1 MAFVLSGVSYSLYST
16 SSNASNSY
24 VLSFL
29 SSQVDESRNESK
41 ENDTIDDI
49 GSSPLKSVGEI
60 LLDSV
65 VLLNPD
71 VLADGRF
78 AEVSAIQST
87 DRLRGVLNK
96 SASAVHE
103 EYCPKSKRKVKTGMS
118 EFSRRL
124 LSPSIWLSHTVF
136 VGNHGK
142 EYSIQNQEKVPCDQK
157 RGSVQAG
164 GDEASGGVQQP
175 SAGEHVPEQAVG

>member
-1 MAFVLSGVSYSLYST
+1 M
-16 SSNASNSY
+16 
-24 VLSFL
+24 
-29 SSQVDESRNESK
+29 
-41 ENDTIDDI
+41 
-49 GSSPLKSVGEI
+49 SPRKMI
-60 LLDSV
+60 LLTILAPVHSN
-65 VLLNPD
+65 LLVRSSLIPLCSSIQMFLRTA
-71 VLADGRF
+71 VSLKFRRYSRLTVF
-78 AEVSAIQST
+78 EVFLIRVRAQFMRNSA
-87 DRLRGVLNK
+87 R
-96 SASAVHE
+96 
-103 EYCPKSKRKVKTGMS
+103 KSKRKVKTGMS

>member
-1 MAFVLSGVSYSLYST
+1 MAGLAFVLSGVSYSLYST

-71 VLADGRF
+71 VLAHGRF
-78 AEVSAIQST
+78 AEVSPIQST

-103 EYCPKSKRKVKTGMS
+103 E
-118 EFSRRL
+118 
-124 LSPSIWLSHTVF
+124 
-136 VGNHGK
+136 
-142 EYSIQNQEKVPCDQK
+142 
-157 RGSVQAG
+157 
-164 GDEASGGVQQP
+164 
-175 SAGEHVPEQAVG
+175 

>member
-1 MAFVLSGVSYSLYST
+1 MAGLAFVLSGVSYSLYST

-103 EYCPKSKRKVKTGMS
+103 VKTGMS